1 MKTIAHY
8 SRIAL
13 VITLGYSLFACG
25 GADENQDGVLPG
37 EILLPARD
45 TSTPIAGLAMDG
57 FIANGLVWIDIKDND
72 SVDGTEPTAYT
83 DSQGYF
89 SYNPNTG
96 INYCAAEKA
105 HLQQYCLKTGLTQGN
120 VEVKVAKGIKVISGV
135 PFRNVLS
142 TTVNLPSALS
152 NFSTLVALGAKPAS
166 DSQLWQQQVDSALV
180 ALSPLGTVAHYLPE
194 NTDVLTA
201 LSTLG
206 IDFYINAS
214 ATELLQM
221 NYVEGVLLETPQAY
235 ELLTA
240 NVMISTLVNS
250 LSGTYDLAFE
260 GLELGYDGYP
270 ISTADSVYKGFAES
284 LSTAFEA
291 QSSVASQKK
300 QTDDIALKVIASQV
314 KASQVIASY
323 DIAPQDTLLI
333 NQKNAL
339 NEQFIIAY
347 RASVAAIVE
356 SNLRALG
363 GAASNQAAL
372 ENIAQNNV
380 LNEFLTA
387 RVNLINNLPRIRALR
402 PPQSANANSLAITSL
417 LDPVDM
423 IDNMGTPS
431 RQNMSQVTDKVKQ
444 TIEALINSVN
454 SDTAIIEFDRLFNP
468 SQIAGQTTGNETI
481 DVDLQAIANAIQ
493 GTISNISELPSGSDF
508 ALANVDNSNSIF
520 SASQLSLSGVQDGGE
535 QGQVVIFFNG
545 DPQENS
551 GSLIMC
557 IAYRNTEDP
566 SDNIS
571 GQRFEGSWNTI
582 GDNQNRVSLLAEG
595 FSLQMNIAGETR
607 GRDIKSEQQITSLT
621 RNPNELYGKF
631 RFTLNEDSA
640 TWYSDNT
647 SISQSYGLLNTSS
660 IPAND
665 VDCANSLSF
674 EVQ

>member
-13 VITLGYSLFACG
+13 ASTLVYSLFACG

-45 TSTPIAGLAMDG
+45 KSTPIAGLAMDG

-72 SVDGTEPTAYT
+72 SIDGTEPTAYT

-96 INYCAAEKA
+96 VNYCETEKA
-105 HLQQYCLKTGLTQGN
+105 HLQQYCLKTGLSEGN
-120 VEVKVAKGIKVISGV
+120 FEVKVAKGVKVVSGV

-142 TTVNLPSALS
+142 TTVNLSSALD
-152 NFSTLVALGAKPAS
+152 NFNTLVALGAKPAS
-166 DSQLWQQQVDSALV
+166 DSQQWQQQVDNALI
-180 ALSPLGTVAHYLPE
+180 ALSPVGTLAHYLPE

-206 IDFYINAS
+206 IEFYINAS
-214 ATELLQM
+214 ASELMQM

-260 GLELGYDGYP
+260 GVDLGYDGYP
-270 ISTADSVYKGFAES
+270 LSTADAVYQGLAES
-284 LSTAFEA
+284 LSMTFNA
-291 QSSVASQKK
+291 QSGVALPVNEKHER
-300 QTDDIALKVIASQV
+300 ALQERALQERAS
-314 KASQVIASY
+314 
-323 DIAPQDTLLI
+323 QDTLLI
-333 NQKNAL
+333 NEQYAV
-339 NEQFIIAY
+339 NEQFILAY
-347 RASVAAIVE
+347 RASAAAIIE
-356 SNLRALG
+356 ANLLPLA
-363 GAASNQAAL
+363 GAATNQAEL
-372 ENIAQNNV
+372 ENIAQNSS
-380 LNEFLTA
+380 LNEFITA
-387 RVNLINNLPRIRALR
+387 RVNLINSLPRIRALR
-402 PPQSANANSLAITSL
+402 TPLNANANSLAITSL

-423 IDNMGTPS
+423 IDNMGSPS
-431 RQNMSQVTDKVKQ
+431 RQNISQVTDKVKR

-454 SDTAIIEFDRLFNP
+454 SDAALIEFDRIFNP
-468 SQIAGQTTGNETI
+468 SQIADEIAGDESI

-493 GTISNISELPSGSDF
+493 GNISNISELPSGSDF
-508 ALANVDNSNSIF
+508 ALANVDNSSSIF
-520 SASQLSLSGVQDGGE
+520 SANYLSLSGVQDAGE
-535 QGQVVIFFNG
+535 QGQVVVFFEG
-545 DPQENS
+545 DQQENS

-557 IAYRNTEDP
+557 IAYRNINDA

-582 GDNQNRVSLLAEG
+582 GDNQNRLSLLAEG

-607 GRDIKSEQQITSLT
+607 GSDIPSEEQIASLV

-640 TWYSDNT
+640 TWHSDDS
-647 SISQSYGLLNTSS
+647 SISQSFGLLSTNTP
-660 IPAND
+660 PAND
-665 VDCANSLSF
+665 ADCANSLSF